1 MVVILTQILNAV
13 MRPNVLRS
21 FVVVCGQWFVGEAI
35 IETFDRWQLCLLE
48 LGWSIYIGI
57 WINAFGKCEWSVA

>member
-48 LGWSIYIGI
+48 LGWLIYIGI
-57 WINAFGKCEWSVA
+57 